1 MLESGK
7 RRELLSHR
15 YKWVYEAV
23 DREKVTSLSNALSI
37 PAVLAELLVKRGIC
51 EPELIRDFF
60 TNSLASTFDP
70 FLMQDMRKGAVR
82 LAAAVKSK
90 EKIFIYGD
98 YDADGVSATSLMY
111 LFLKSLDAEVDYYI
125 PNRLEEGY
133 GLNLDSIKEIA
144 QRGAKLTVT
153 VDCGIS
159 AFEEAAYAAELG
171 MDLIITDHH
180 SVGEK
185 IPAAVAVI
193 NPMRKDDSYPFK
205 ALAGV
210 GVAMK
215 LCTAVRSVLRDDPDF
230 SGELPNLKQFLDIVT
245 LGTVADVMP
254 LCGENRIMVVHGLKI
269 MAADG
274 VRVGLDELKKVAGV
288 DNRALSSIDIAFA
301 LAPRINA
308 AGRLGNSYKGV
319 DLLIASDRSEAEGI
333 AGELDKEN
341 RLRQELENDILQEAY
356 QMIERDK
363 SFAERRSIVLYSPR
377 WHAGVLGIV
386 ASRAVEKFCR
396 PAVILR
402 EENGILKGSARSIPA
417 FDLYG
422 GLASMSDLFISF
434 GGHKYAAG
442 LQLKVERAAEFVRRF
457 DDTVK
462 NLLGEEDFFPE
473 FYVDA
478 ALPLRDIN
486 RGLMDALSGF
496 EPFGEANRQPVFI
509 TTGVK
514 KFGQV
519 SFFGKEKLKKHAKC
533 VFSKDGVALNA
544 VGYNMIH
551 YKDMLAAH
559 DRFDILY
566 SLAYDSYNGNMKPRL
581 QLKDLRVSM

>member
-1 MLESGK
+1 MHGK

-23 DREKVTSLSNALSI
+23 DREKVNSLSKALSI
-37 PAVLAELLVKRGIC
+37 PAVLAELLVKRGFC
-51 EPELIRDFF
+51 EPEPIRNFF
-60 TNSLASTFDP
+60 SNSLASTFDP
-70 FLMQDMRKGAVR
+70 FLMQDMRKGATR

-111 LFLKSLDAEVDYYI
+111 LFLKSLDADVDYYI

-133 GLNLDSIKEIA
+133 GLNLDSIKEIV

-180 SVGEK
+180 FAGET
-185 IPAAVAVI
+185 IPAAAAVI
-193 NPMRKDDSYPFK
+193 NPMRRDDSYPFK
-205 ALAGV
+205 TLAGV

-215 LCTAVRSVLRDDPDF
+215 LCTAVRSVLRDDPEF
-230 SGELPNLKQFLDIVT
+230 NGELPNLKQFLDIVT

-269 MAADG
+269 MAAGG

-288 DNRALSSIDIAFA
+288 DNRALSSVDIAFA

-308 AGRLGNSYKGV
+308 VGRLGNSYKGV
-319 DLLIASDRSEAEGI
+319 DLLIASDRDEAAGI
-333 AGELDKEN
+333 ARELDREN
-341 RLRQELENDILQEAY
+341 RLRQELENDILEEVH
-356 QMIERDK
+356 QMIAKDR
-363 SFAERRSIVLYSPR
+363 SFSERRSVVLYSPR

-386 ASRAVEKFCR
+386 ASRVAEKFCR
-396 PAVILR
+396 PTVILK

-422 GLASMSDLFISF
+422 GLASISDLFVSF

-442 LQLKVERAAEFVRRF
+442 LKLKAENASEFVRRF
-457 DDTVK
+457 DDAVK
-462 NLLGEEDFFPE
+462 SLLKEEDFFPE
-473 FYVDA
+473 LYVDA
-478 ALPLRDIN
+478 SLPLREIDSGFMN
-486 RGLMDALSGF
+486 ALSGF

-514 KFGQV
+514 KLGQV
-519 SFFGKEKLKKHAKC
+519 AFFGKEKLKKHAKC
-533 VFSKDGVALNA
+533 VFCKDGAALNA
-544 VGYNMIH
+544 VGFNIEY
-551 YKDMLAAH
+551 YKDMLSAH

-566 SLAYDSYNGNMKPRL
+566 SVAFDSYRGKPQL